1 MMVGDTAE
9 APVRAAAADGRRSLR
24 DLLVMRRLVQRES
37 RVCPTFY
44 TAFCH
49 YCESLS
55 LTC

>member
-1 MMVGDTAE
+1 MAPAMGLTTTATPLTKLAFVA
-9 APVRAAAADGRRSLR
+9 APVFN
-24 DLLVMRRLVQRES
+24 